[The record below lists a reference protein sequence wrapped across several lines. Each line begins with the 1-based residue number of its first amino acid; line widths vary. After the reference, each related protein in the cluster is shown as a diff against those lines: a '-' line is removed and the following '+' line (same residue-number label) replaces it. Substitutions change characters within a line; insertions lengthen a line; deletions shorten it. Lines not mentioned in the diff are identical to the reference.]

1 MALARERLAALAAL
15 QAAAVCDHGDRM
27 LPRLAVAALGR
38 LVPADGHVAWLRDE
52 HDPDA
57 VRTLATLDGRERA
70 LEGLVAADPLLTSVL
85 LDGARSYAP
94 GDPALRGGLLV
105 DPSASVAAA
114 PLELG
119 SSRLGALAAIHTD
132 GRPFAQGD
140 VDLLALAAST
150 LALTLVA
157 IAGREDRERSLQRE
171 TLLVSTMAGSAM
183 AHDVQRALEQVA
195 DGARRIASAPLAAIL
210 LAEPTETRLAAIA
223 GQPSPTI
230 LDLTAAPLARLLD
243 VFEPGPLSRGEPFL
257 HLPLPALLAGLVPR
271 RRGVRARAPDHGLRG
286 ALVCPLVVPSG
297 VVGILLVALADTP
310 LDPPMV
316 PPLAALA
323 AHVGGLLARAE
334 AGSGSATRREAALA
348 LAAALSE
355 RDPISGVHARVVSG
369 FAATVAARLGL
380 DDAVCEE
387 AEIAGLLHD
396 IGKLALPDRILDKP
410 GPLDA
415 AERAVVQEHSAI
427 GERILRAV
435 PGLASVADAV
445 RASHERFD
453 GDGYPDGLVGED
465 IPLVARIVAVCDTWH
480 VMMSERPYR
489 QRLGAA
495 EALTRL
501 RFAAGT
507 QLDPTVVAALREVLG
522 MHVETGLRQA
532 S

>member
-1 MALARERLAALAAL
+1 
-15 QAAAVCDHGDRM
+15 
-27 LPRLAVAALGR
+27 
-38 LVPADGHVAWLRDE
+38 
-52 HDPDA
+52 
-57 VRTLATLDGRERA
+57 
-70 LEGLVAADPLLTSVL
+70 
-85 LDGARSYAP
+85 
-94 GDPALRGGLLV
+94 
-105 DPSASVAAA
+105 
-114 PLELG
+114 
-119 SSRLGALAAIHTD
+119 
-132 GRPFAQGD
+132 
-140 VDLLALAAST
+140 
-150 LALTLVA
+150 
-157 IAGREDRERSLQRE
+157 
-171 TLLVSTMAGSAM
+171 
-183 AHDVQRALEQVA
+183 
-195 DGARRIASAPLAAIL
+195 
-210 LAEPTETRLAAIA
+210 
-223 GQPSPTI
+223 
-230 LDLTAAPLARLLD
+230 
-243 VFEPGPLSRGEPFL
+243 
-257 HLPLPALLAGLVPR
+257 
-271 RRGVRARAPDHGLRG
+271 VRARARDQGLRG

-323 AHVGGLLARAE
+323 AHAGGLLARAE
-334 AGSGSATRREAALA
+334 AGTGSASRREAALA

-355 RDPISGVHARVVSG
+355 RDPVSGVHARVVSG

-380 DDAVCEE
+380 DEDMCEE
-387 AEIAGLLHD
+387 AEIGGLLHD

-453 GDGYPDGLVGED
+453 GDGYPDGLAGED

-480 VMMSERPYR
+480 VMMSDRPYR
-489 QRLGAA
+489 QRLGTA

-507 QLDPTVVAALREVLG
+507 QLDPTVVAALRDVLG

>member
-1 MALARERLAALAAL
+1 VALPREHLAALAAL
-15 QAAAVCDHGDRM
+15 QAAAACDHGDRM
-27 LPRLAVAALGR
+27 LPQLALAALAR
-38 LVPADGHVAWLRDE
+38 LVPADGHIAWLRDE

-57 VRTLATLDGRERA
+57 VRTLAIVDDQERA
-70 LEGLVAADPLLTSVL
+70 LEGLVAGDPLLTAVVL
-85 LDGARSYAP
+85 EGARSFEP
-94 GDPALRGGLLV
+94 GDPALRGSELV
-105 DPSASVAAA
+105 SSSSRVAAA
-114 PLELG
+114 PVELG
-119 SSRLGALAAIHTD
+119 SSRLGALAAVRAS
-132 GRPFAQGD
+132 GQRFAQGD
-140 VDLLALAAST
+140 IDLLALAAST

-157 IAGREDRERSLQRE
+157 IAGREDRERSFQRE
-171 TLLVSTMAGSAM
+171 SLLVSTMAGSAM
-183 AHDVQRALEQVA
+183 AADVQRALEQVA

-210 LAEPTETRLAAIA
+210 LAEPTQTRLAAIS
-223 GQPSPTI
+223 GEVSPI
-230 LDLTAAPLARLLD
+230 LLDLGAAPLAPLLD

-257 HLPLPALLAGLVPR
+257 HLSLPALLSTLAPR
-271 RRGVRARAPDHGLRG
+271 RRGVRARARERGLRG

-323 AHVGGLLARAE
+323 AHAGGLLARAE
-334 AGSGSATRREAALA
+334 AGSGTASRREAALA

-355 RDPISGVHARVVSG
+355 RDPASGVHARVVSG
-369 FAATVAARLGL
+369 FAATIAARLGL
-380 DDAVCEE
+380 DDELCEE

-410 GPLDA
+410 GPLDP

-445 RASHERFD
+445 RASHERYD
-453 GDGYPDGLVGED
+453 GGGYPDGLTGEE

-489 QRLGAA
+489 QRLETT

-507 QLDPTVVAALREVLG
+507 QLDPGVVAALRDMLG
-522 MHVETGLRQA
+522 AHVEMSLRQA